1 MRHKSVIWR
10 NNKKLK
16 HKQEQELKL
25 ARCWMDA
32 SDNERSEEL
41 EHEPKDELDLARCW
55 RDASNSSVNA
65 TAGTKKGTNEAVAL
79 KRKMVLQPGMNTE
92 RLEMPKK
99 PPWGKCGDNTGDV
112 PISGPVSLM
121 LSLHGYFLDNCGD
134 QPMGYPMS
142 KPTGKLVQGCFKK
155 KNRAQNY
162 ERLCPL
168 GDVTNPGT
176 YIERRSVL
184 EYIQFGH
191 TTGQHWCVQS
201 ILNCEV
207 LMTSRGYY
215 GWV

>member
-1 MRHKSVIWR
+1 
-10 NNKKLK
+10 
-16 HKQEQELKL
+16 
-25 ARCWMDA
+25 MDA
-32 SDNERSEEL
+32 KHSAL
-41 EHEPKDELDLARCW
+41 PK
-55 RDASNSSVNA
+55 
-65 TAGTKKGTNEAVAL
+65 
-79 KRKMVLQPGMNTE
+79 
-92 RLEMPKK
+92 RL
-99 PPWGKCGDNTGDV
+99 PWGKCGDNTGDV

-121 LSLHGYFLDNCGD
+121 VSTHGYFLDNSGD

-142 KPTGKLVQGCFKK
+142 KPTEKLGLGRFKK
-155 KNRAQNY
+155 KNKAQNY

-207 LMTSRGYY
+207 LITSRGYY
-215 GWV
+215 GWGSNPGPFVAAGGVLGWDSNREPPARIEDSDEK